1 MARSRIKPQFTT
13 ATRNNSSDSS
23 KGRTTTQQDADGRRF
38 SFTNK
43 LSGSPSTIDQQ
54 HVEFGGQ
61 AESSSGFKA
70 LTYPAFGNAS
80 DGGHAIVFK
89 INKTVRGRGSA
100 DAVSAARKGLRAR
113 TDKKTEAAVA
123 KAFAEQGKNLSQKAL
138 SGDVLTS
145 LFSPNSSQSVSNDP
159 TLQGTDRHH
168 VSNPGE
174 SANLGAPK
182 KRLDTA
188 IVLYM
193 PPQIQTTYG
202 LNYTDVDLG
211 FAAQAMAGVFDVMGG
226 NEAKVN
232 AEQVT
237 SYAKKAA
244 LTALNTVAPG
254 ATAAL
259 QIRMGAVI
267 SNKME
272 LSFTGVNR
280 REFQFVFNF
289 TPKSEAEANTI
300 RDIITTFKFYAHPSF
315 LEGTGGNMMTIPD
328 SFDIEYRSHG
338 KHNQYLHKIS
348 TCFCTGINVQYG
360 GDRFTAHKQND
371 KGAPPS
377 KTILTLT
384 FKEMELITKTR
395 IGEGY

>member
-1 MARSRIKPQFTT
+1 MS
-13 ATRNNSSDSS
+13 
-23 KGRTTTQQDADGRRF
+23 
-38 SFTNK
+38 
-43 LSGSPSTIDQQ
+43 
-54 HVEFGGQ
+54 
-61 AESSSGFKA
+61 
-70 LTYPAFGNAS
+70 
-80 DGGHAIVFK
+80 
-89 INKTVRGRGSA
+89 
-100 DAVSAARKGLRAR
+100 
-113 TDKKTEAAVA
+113 
-123 KAFAEQGKNLSQKAL
+123 
-138 SGDVLTS
+138 
-145 LFSPNSSQSVSNDP
+145 
-159 TLQGTDRHH
+159 
-168 VSNPGE
+168 
-174 SANLGAPK
+174 APK

-226 NEAKVN
+226 TNSDVTS
-232 AEQVT
+232 EQVT

-259 QIRMGAVI
+259 QIRMGAII

-300 RDIITTFKFYAHPSF
+300 RDIITTFKYYAHPSF

-338 KHNQYLHKIS
+338 EHNKYLHKIS

-360 GDRFTAHKQND
+360 GDRFTAHTHQPGR
-371 KGAPPS
+371 GAPPS

-395 IGEGY
+395 IEEGY